1 MNNKVSVGCYIT
13 IPSEIVAEIFSNLPY
28 DFLVVDLEHSIITIH
43 EAQNI
48 IRVANLSG
56 KEVLVRL
63 SDNKDET
70 QIKRVLDAGAD
81 GIIVPMVNTVDDA
94 MHAIE
99 SSYYPPLGKRGVGLA
114 RAQLYGEK
122 FNQNLERLQKK
133 KIKIIVQFEDVKV
146 VDSVEKILG
155 LEEIDGFMIGPYD
168 FTASMNIH
176 GKFDDKGFLEEINKI
191 NEINKKY
198 KKLQGFHLIEPDP
211 KDFSK
216 LIEKNYNFI
225 VYSIDTKH
233 LLSSAKKIF

>member
-94 MHAIE
+94 MNAIE

-114 RAQLYGEK
+114 RAQLYG
-122 FNQNLERLQKK
+122 
-133 KIKIIVQFEDVKV
+133 
-146 VDSVEKILG
+146 
-155 LEEIDGFMIGPYD
+155 
-168 FTASMNIH
+168 
-176 GKFDDKGFLEEINKI
+176 
-191 NEINKKY
+191 
-198 KKLQGFHLIEPDP
+198 
-211 KDFSK
+211 
-216 LIEKNYNFI
+216 
-225 VYSIDTKH
+225 
-233 LLSSAKKIF
+233 